1 MRHKIKY
8 RLALVAALH
17 AAPLS
22 AQSIGGGTPA
32 GTGTVTSVAVG
43 AISGVTTG
51 GAPVTTTGT
60 LSQTLTSQTAN
71 TVFSAPNGSAG
82 APTFR
87 ALVGADLAAAFSQN
101 ETPSGAING
110 VNTSY
115 TLAHAPVIIWLYYN
129 GILLEPGSGNDF
141 TYSGN
146 AITMLYALPT
156 GAKLRAY
163 YSF

>member
-1 MRHKIKY
+1 M
-8 RLALVAALH
+8 
-17 AAPLS
+17 
-22 AQSIGGGTPA
+22 QGGTTKKA
-32 GTGTVTSVAVG
+32 TIAQIQKSGT
-43 AISGVTTG
+43 
-51 GAPVTTTGT
+51 
-60 LSQTLTSQTAN
+60 QTAN
-71 TVFSAPNGSAG
+71 TVLAAPNGSSG

-87 ALVGADLAAAFSQN
+87 ALVGADLAATFSQN

>member
-1 MRHKIKY
+1 MMKRIAIPF
-8 RLALVAALH
+8 LIAFS
-17 AAPLS
+17 APAS
-22 AQSIGGGTPA
+22 AQAISQLPSATTPLTGTELVPIVQGGTTKKA
-32 GTGTVTSVAVG
+32 TIAQIQKSGT
-43 AISGVTTG
+43 
-51 GAPVTTTGT
+51 
-60 LSQTLTSQTAN
+60 QTAN
-71 TVFSAPNGSAG
+71 TVLAAPNGSSG

-115 TLAHAPVIIWLYYN
+115 TLAHVPVIIWLYYN

>member
-1 MRHKIKY
+1 MKRHFSILCALL
-8 RLALVAALH
+8 LAPVGA
-17 AAPLS
+17 S
-22 AQSIGGGTPA
+22 AQVAISQLPGATTPLA
-32 GTGTVTSVAVG
+32 GTEIVPIVQ
-43 AISGVTTG
+43 SGVTKKVSVANIQTS
-51 GAPVTTTGT
+51 GT
-60 LSQTLTSQTAN
+60 QTAN
-71 TVFSAPNGSAG
+71 TVLAAPNGSSG

-101 ETPSGAING
+101 EIPSGAING

>member
-1 MRHKIKY
+1 MMKRIAIPF
-8 RLALVAALH
+8 LIAFS
-17 AAPLS
+17 APAS
-22 AQSIGGGTPA
+22 AQAISQLPSATTPLTGTELVPIVQGGTTKKA
-32 GTGTVTSVAVG
+32 TIAQIQKSGT
-43 AISGVTTG
+43 
-51 GAPVTTTGT
+51 
-60 LSQTLTSQTAN
+60 QTAN
-71 TVFSAPNGSAG
+71 TVLAAPNGSSG

-87 ALVGADLAAAFSQN
+87 ALVGADLAATFSQN